1 MLVEMGSA
9 FENRLARLEQATD
22 NLDQR
27 EISLLDVHRLIKA
40 KEAFE
45 TGEILAAELKAI
57 QAEVGRKRIG
67 PFARD
72 MLALARKRSEQQ

>member
-1 MLVEMGSA
+1 MGALGSA
-9 FENRLARLEQATD
+9 FESRLARLERATGNFD
-22 NLDQR
+22 LR
-27 EISLLDVHRLIKA
+27 EINLLDVHRLISA
-40 KEAFE
+40 KKSFE
-45 TGEILAAELKAI
+45 TGEISAAEFAAI